1 MKPEMDY
8 RLHQKQMTAITKNIL
23 NGASIKEVLAAITP
37 GAGKSMLPIILA
49 HWLIPS
55 FADKICWLVP
65 RSNLRWQGSRNFI
78 DRDFIKLIKH
88 RCQVRASGNDPNP
101 SRGTQGYI
109 TTYQGVVSDPIL
121 HWKEFLDHRYIL
133 FLDEPHHIARQG
145 PWQTAV
151 QGLVDRAALTVYASG
166 TFERGDKQPI
176 AFLPYVEFGKKE
188 ILDLNPTT
196 DRRVI
201 NYSRVDAIAQGA
213 IIKLHF
219 EMLDARAE
227 WVDNKGR
234 TIQVDSLDEEARS
247 QKDHRAALRT
257 ALTTEYANQLLDGCV
272 AQWLAHRKTIYS
284 LAKLLVVA
292 PNISI
297 AKTYKAY
304 LEELTGLKVLIAT
317 SDDSK
322 EARANIKLYGNSR
335 QHNILITVGMAYEG
349 LDVKQIAFIACLTFI
364 RSKPWLEQCFA
375 RANRN
380 APGKDYG
387 VIWGPRDHFFLQVI
401 ERIVKQQT
409 DAAAERKKK
418 EDDEEDGPG
427 PPAQNNGIAVISS
440 EGTSR
445 SAMDFVTGDDVSS
458 AEAIHL
464 LEMADR
470 VGMTGQSTFQLSL
483 FADEVRGAGYEEPSE
498 YEQISLE
505 GVPVPILTVDEQEDK
520 LRNQI
525 VKFVRGYCIRNA
537 IDWAIPHRMIKERFG
552 DKSIKIMTL
561 DELKAAWAFTQE
573 VFKG

>member
-1 MKPEMDY
+1 MSDIEY
-8 RLHQKQMTAITKNIL
+8 RLHQKEMIAIAKNLL

-49 HWLIPS
+49 SWLIPTI
-55 FADKICWLVP
+55 ADKICWLVP
-65 RSNLRWQGSRNFI
+65 RSNLRFQGSRNFI
-78 DRDFIKLIKH
+78 DQDFINLIRH
-88 RCQVRASGNDPNP
+88 RCQIRASGNDENP

-109 TTYQGVVSDPIL
+109 TTYQGVVSEPLL
-121 HWKEFLDHRYIL
+121 HWQEFLAHRYIL

-145 PWQTAV
+145 PWQAAV
-151 QGLVDRAALTVYASG
+151 QGLVDRATLIVYASG

-176 AFLPYVEFGKKE
+176 AFLPYAPFGKKE
-188 ILDLNPTT
+188 ILDLTPTAG
-196 DRRVI
+196 RRVI
-201 NYSRVDAIAQGA
+201 NYSRIDAIAQGA

-227 WVDNKGR
+227 WVDSKGN
-234 TIQVDSLDEEARS
+234 TVQVDSLDEEARS

-257 ALTTEYANQLLDGCV
+257 ALSTEYAHQLLDGCV

-322 EARANIKLYGNSR
+322 EARKNIKLYGNSR

-349 LDVKQIAFIACLTFI
+349 LDVREITFIACLTFI

-380 APGKDYG
+380 AAGKDYG

-401 ERIVKQQT
+401 DRIVKQQT
-409 DAAAERKKK
+409 QAAKERNKK
-418 EDDEEDGPG
+418 EDELGSPETHGG
-427 PPAQNNGIAVISS
+427 QNGIAVISS

-445 SAMDFVTGDDVSS
+445 TAMDFVTGEGVGVG
-458 AEAIHL
+458 EASRL
-464 LEMADR
+464 QDMA
-470 VGMTGQSTFQLSL
+470 GLTGQSTFQLKL
-483 FADEVRGAGYEEPSE
+483 FADEVRGEGYETVS
-498 YEQISLE
+498 YEQMRFE
-505 GVPVPILTVDEQEDK
+505 GVPMLTVDEQEDK
-520 LRNQI
+520 LREQI
-525 VKFVRGYCIRNA
+525 VKFVRGYCIRNGV
-537 IDWAIPHRMIKERFG
+537 DWAIPHRAIKQQFG
-552 DKSIKIMTL
+552 DKSIKVMTL
-561 DELKAAWAFTQE
+561 DELKSAWAFTQE
-573 VFKG
+573 TFLNNG